1 MREPAASVTRLLY
14 PALRVPESRKG
25 WSRGVHRLENF
36 VLRDLHFLGEI
47 HHTSRIHHRRTGDP
61 IFPIPGGIHVSIW
74 I

>member
-1 MREPAASVTRLLY
+1 MQAGRAALT
-14 PALRVPESRKG
+14 G
-25 WSRGVHRLENF
+25 WKNF
-36 VLRDLHFLGEI
+36 VFGDLHFLGEI